1 MAAFA
6 KSWRR
11 DVLINAQIAAGY
23 ARLVAVASPLVLNLV
38 LVLLVTVVQ
47 KNAIDGGTL

>member
-23 ARLVAVASPLVLNLV
+23 ARLVAVASPLVLS
-38 LVLLVTVVQ
+38 T
-47 KNAIDGGTL
+47 GTSGYGCPKKRN